1 MKFRSLTT
9 IILLAILSIVGIGSV
24 QYFWFKKAF
33 DLKEKQFNQSVFL
46 SLQSVGETI
55 LSYNQMTIPADN
67 LVEQISSNYFV
78 VHTNAEIDLKIL
90 EHLIRGELTK
100 RNLQFD
106 FEYAVYDCFDDKIIY
121 GNYVNMEEEEENGD
135 SDIIISNRAFP
146 KLENDAQYFGVLFP
160 NKENNLMDQMGI
172 WIFST
177 IVLILVFTFFG
188 VSIIILF
195 RQKKL
200 SEMQKDFVNNLTHEF
215 KTPLYTIM
223 VTTDLLRQPEIANN
237 QASTSNYLDIISQE
251 AKRLKVQIER
261 ILHVATSDK
270 DRISLELEP
279 VNFHDCIK
287 KATEAAGMLLQ
298 SKKGKIIFELEAD
311 HFVLNADKMHIE
323 NVVYNLIE
331 NAIKYSEQSPE
342 IRVETFNKDK
352 YVCLTVKDNG
362 IGMDINEVDK
372 IFNKF
377 YRIPTGKTHNV
388 KGFGLG
394 LSYVKDIVLAHK
406 GKINVTSEK
415 NKGSTFVIKLP
426 YLQIEQVEKGI
437 S

>member
-46 SLQSVGETI
+46 SLQTVGENI
-55 LSYNQMTIPADN
+55 LTYNQMTIPAEN
-67 LVEQISSNYFV
+67 LVEQIASNYFV
-78 VHTNAEIDLKIL
+78 VHANTEIDLKVL
-90 EHLIRGELTK
+90 EHLIRDELTK
-100 RNLQFD
+100 RNVLFD

-121 GNYVNMEEEEENGD
+121 GNYVSMEEEEYQGD
-135 SDIIISNRAFP
+135 IVMSERSFP
-146 KLENDAQYFGVLFP
+146 KLENDAQYFGVIFP

-177 IVLILVFTFFG
+177 IVLLLVFTFFG

-223 VTTDLLRQPEIANN
+223 VTSELLKQPEILDNR
-237 QASTSNYLDIISQE
+237 ASTFNYLDIIGQE

-270 DRISLELEP
+270 DKISLELED
-279 VNFHDCIK
+279 VNFHECIK
-287 KATEAAGMLLQ
+287 KATEAASMLLQ
-298 SKKGKIIFELEAD
+298 SRQGKIIFNMDAD
-311 HFVLNADKMHIE
+311 HFWLRADIMHIE

-331 NAIKYSEQSPE
+331 NAIKYCERSPE
-342 IRVETFNKDK
+342 IRIETTNKDRF
-352 YVCLTVKDNG
+352 VHLTIKDNG
-362 IGMDINEVDK
+362 IGMDTQEVDK

-394 LSYVKDIVLAHK
+394 LSYVREIIHAHK
-406 GKINVTSEK
+406 GKIQVNSDK
-415 NKGSTFVIKLP
+415 GKGSTFVIKLP
-426 YLQIEQVEKGI
+426 YSEKIEMAEANVK
-437 S
+437 